1 MFNLVSLLV
10 TAALVS
16 LQCSRQAYALLE
28 RPKLIHHNNL
38 ESNEIPTPRRRE
50 LHKYVKIDQ
59 GLPEIITNPELPLV
73 LQCVIWGKPA
83 PVVTWLKN
91 GLAIT
96 DFEEDSNEIF
106 SSHPTSVAGLMSKL
120 VVPAPANGDVYTCVG
135 TAGSKQKTNSTTIY
149 TDEDSEELEL
159 PTAPLITAY
168 YNSILQVMGSSI
180 TLPCRHYSPTKAQ
193 VYWLD
198 RDEELIFD
206 NSRMRVLPS
215 GDLHIKD
222 LSFETDMGQ
231 YTCTVKNSY
240 GTDTASTFLYVLRG

>member
-16 LQCSRQAYALLE
+16 LHCSRQANALLE
-28 RPKLIHHNNL
+28 RSKLIQHNNL
-38 ESNEIPTPRRRE
+38 ESNEIPTPRPKR
-50 LHKYVKIDQ
+50 LHKYVKIHQ
-59 GLPEIITNPELPLV
+59 GLPESITNPESPLV
-73 LQCVIWGKPA
+73 LQCVVWGNPA

-106 SSHPTSVAGLMSKL
+106 SSHPTSLAGLMSKL
-120 VVPAPANGDVYTCVG
+120 VVPVPANGDVYTCVG

-149 TDEDSEELEL
+149 TDEDFVELEL
-159 PTAPLITAY
+159 PTGPLITAY
-168 YNSILQVMGSSI
+168 YYSILQVMGSSI

-198 RDEELIFD
+198 RDDKLIFD
-206 NSRMRVLPS
+206 HPRMRVLPS

-222 LSFETDMGQ
+222 ISFDTDMGV

-240 GTDTASTFLYVLRG
+240 GTDTASTFLYTFRA